1 VSLEQVLP
9 PDHSLVFAKPGTMS
23 DAKRQLK
30 IKTGSVRRLAKE
42 VVMYK
47 KDEQTETDRVSR
59 MKAAGGDPSDI
70 KHAVRT
76 MQLHS
81 WLCVH
86 HIWFRGW
93 AAYCRN
99 KFWQRQL

>member
-1 VSLEQVLP
+1 MSLKQILLS
-9 PDHSLVFAKPGTMS
+9 DHSLVFVKPCTMS
-23 DAKRQLK
+23 EAKRQLK
-30 IKTGSVRRLAKE
+30 IKTGSVKRLAKE

-81 WLCVH
+81 WPYVRC
-86 HIWFRGW
+86 IWFRGC

-99 KFWQRQL
+99 KSWQRQL